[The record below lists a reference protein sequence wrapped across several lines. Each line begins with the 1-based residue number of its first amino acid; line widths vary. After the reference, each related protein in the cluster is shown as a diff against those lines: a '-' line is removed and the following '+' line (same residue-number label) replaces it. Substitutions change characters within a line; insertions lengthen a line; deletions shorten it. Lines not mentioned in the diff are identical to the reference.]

1 MFTSA
6 GIEVSIGLKPS
17 NGVKAL
23 SAVLAT
29 LIIIAVTI
37 TVTII
42 MAFWMGG
49 LTGFF
54 TGWERL
60 EISNAFAS
68 RVEDGWDVTFTIV
81 NRGVWDSRFTGIL
94 INEKPIHVYGGA
106 VTLVDGDGLG
116 NIDIAVK
123 AGTTVT
129 LTIHFKEDGFQP
141 GQTVLVTFQSA
152 RGGSFPREIHLP

>member
-1 MFTSA
+1 V
-6 GIEVSIGLKPS
+6 GIDLKPL
-17 NGVKAL
+17 NGVNDVKAL
-23 SAVLAT
+23 SVVLAT

-37 TVTII
+37 TVSII

-54 TGWERL
+54 MGWERL

-68 RVEDGWDVTFTIV
+68 RVGDGWDVTFTIV

-94 INEKPIHVYGGA
+94 VNDKPIALYGGN
-106 VTLVDGDGLG
+106 VTLLDGDDLE

-129 LTIHFKEDGFQP
+129 ITIHFKEDGFHS